1 MIFGHDNKLS
11 TALKSGMHWL
21 GRHRR
26 VALALICA
34 LCTGVIIA
42 AAMFRGVIFANSIW
56 ANETSFRDALERRG
70 LRNKVH
76 DEFVFLGID
85 EASKQLD
92 EVSPE
97 EVAASP
103 ALQKMRQEF
112 PWSRAVYAELIDR
125 LCDAGARLVIFDLTF
140 DPKRA
145 GDEEFRAALDRHRD
159 KVVIGADIEAQS
171 NPETERIGI
180 IYVPPN
186 SALISDGFVDDRVGF
201 VNVWPDPDSVIR
213 RINYAMT
220 DSQIVDKMSALDPA
234 TASAWETVYESL
246 DARSL
251 RKLGFADR
259 IPPAGLS
266 AMIRWGP
273 TEAYQPRSLF
283 EVFVPAY
290 WTKNYGSGAFFKDK
304 VVLIGAASAIQHD
317 VHPTPIGE
325 ATAGPIIH
333 LHSIAAALD
342 QEFLSETSP
351 LPTNL
356 VLLLGAGIVA
366 WLVVAFVRQTLV
378 AMLLLIG
385 LGAGY
390 LAGVVWVYNAHN
402 LFLLTLP
409 VLGAFSLSGLFSL
422 GYDFTL
428 ERLEKLR
435 TRRTLERYVSKNLV
449 KEILDNPDSFYGNLR
464 GVRLPATILFSDIIG
479 FTTMTESADPEKL
492 VTQLNEYLSRMTA
505 AVFENNGTL
514 DKFIGDAV
522 MAVWGNVS
530 SRGVVEDA
538 KSCARTALAMRR
550 ELEALNRQWQAQG
563 ISPFQIGIGI
573 NHGDVLVGNIGSQEK
588 ADPTVIG
595 DAVNIASRLEG
606 LTRIYMLDILVGARA
621 AELIRDEFDLRSV
634 ALVQVKGKTQP
645 IELFTLIGAKSDR
658 ADEEFL
664 TRLETYEAGFR
675 KFRERDFTQAKILFS
690 QFLEFY
696 PDDALAKMY
705 LERALEY
712 EEQPPGAAWNAVE
725 VFKKK

>member
-1 MIFGHDNKLS
+1 
-11 TALKSGMHWL
+11 MHWL

-34 LCTGVIIA
+34 LCTGAIIA
-42 AAMFRGVIFANSIW
+42 AAMFRNIIFANSIW

-70 LRNKVH
+70 TRTKVH
-76 DEFVFLGID
+76 EEFVFLGID

-92 EVSPE
+92 QVSPE
-97 EVAASP
+97 EIAGSP

-125 LCDAGARLVIFDLTF
+125 LCDAGVRLIIFDLTF
-140 DPKRA
+140 DPERS
-145 GDEEFRAALDRHRD
+145 GDPEFRAALDHHRD
-159 KVVIGADIEAQS
+159 RVVIGADIEANVNS
-171 NPETERIGI
+171 ETGKTGI
-180 IYVPPN
+180 IFVPPN
-186 SALISDGFVDDRVGF
+186 PALVLDGFTDERVGY
-201 VNVWPDPDSVIR
+201 VSIWPDADSRIR

-220 DSQIVDKMSALDPA
+220 DSQIMERMNGAEPTPA
-234 TASAWETVYESL
+234 RPWETIYESL

-251 RKLGFADR
+251 RKLGFSNR

-266 AMIRWGP
+266 AMIRFAP
-273 TEAYQPRSLF
+273 NDAYQPHSFF
-283 EVFVPAY
+283 EIFVPAY
-290 WTKNYGSGAFFKDK
+290 WTNNYGNGSFFKDK
-304 VVLIGAASAIQHD
+304 VVLVGAASAIAHD
-317 VHPTPIGE
+317 VHPTPISD
-325 ATAGPIIH
+325 ATSGPIIH
-333 LHSIAAALD
+333 FHAIAAALD
-342 QEFLSETSP
+342 GEFLSETSP
-351 LPTNL
+351 LPNL
-356 VLLLGAGIVA
+356 VLLLGAGLAA
-366 WLVVAFVRQTLV
+366 WLVVVFIRQTLV
-378 AMLLLIG
+378 ALVLLIG

-390 LAGVVWVYNAHN
+390 LAAVVWLYNSHN

-449 KEILDNPDSFYGNLR
+449 KEILDNPDSFYSNLR

-479 FTTMTESADPEKL
+479 FTTVTESADPEKL

-538 KSCARTALAMRR
+538 KSCTRAALAMRR
-550 ELEALNRQWQAQG
+550 ELEALNRKWETQG
-563 ISPFQIGIGI
+563 IAPFRFGLGI

-595 DAVNIASRLEG
+595 DAVNLASRLEG
-606 LTRIYMLDILVGARA
+606 LTRTYPVDILVGARA
-621 AELIRDEFDLRSV
+621 AELIRDDFDLRSV

-645 IELFTLIGAKSDR
+645 VELFTLIGAKNDR
-658 ADEEFL
+658 ADKEFL
-664 TRLETYEAGFR
+664 NQLETYEAGFR

-696 PDDALAKMY
+696 PDDALAKLY

-712 EEQPPGAAWNAVE
+712 EEQPPDAAWNAIE